1 MLLFRERCVN
11 RKNWLVLGLMAVV
24 GWCLPGCE
32 APIPSTPPQTSAILD
47 LNSAWTEWQAI
58 AAGEQAGW
66 DVERAIELTA
76 IMSQSPKGLTSIL
89 EFIGSETTP
98 AQAKVLVVI
107 CLTSIR
113 EELANYGPLLTALTD
128 DGKPSETRV
137 FATHL
142 LGMVGTPEAVDRAV
156 GLLDDTDRAVRE
168 SAMGVLVA
176 AHGERVADRLQQ
188 FWKDPDTTV
197 AIREQIILAMES
209 TLVER
214 FLPLFADAILDMRMT
229 SACRY
234 KSATVLGQAGGPEH
248 IAVLQQC
255 VDSDTDPYVRDRAQ
269 GGLALL
275 EARFGRSAPSALSG
289 AGNE

>member
-11 RKNWLVLGLMAVV
+11 RIFWLVLGLMAVA

-32 APIPSTPPQTSAILD
+32 APIPSTPPQASTTLD
-47 LNSAWTEWQAI
+47 PNSAWAEWQAI
-58 AAGEQAGW
+58 AVSDQTGW

-76 IMSQSPKGLTSIL
+76 IMSESPNGLTSIL
-89 EFIGSETTP
+89 EFIGSESTS

-107 CLTSIR
+107 CLTSMR
-113 EELANYGPLLTALTD
+113 EELASYGPFLSALTEN
-128 DGKPSETRV
+128 GQPSETRV

-142 LGMVGTPEAVDRAV
+142 LGMVGTAKAVTRVV

-176 AHGERVADRLQQ
+176 AHGEQVVERLQE
-188 FWKDPDTTV
+188 FWEDPDTTV

-214 FLPLFADAILDMRMT
+214 FLPLFADAILDTRLT

-234 KSATVLGQAGGPEH
+234 KAATVLGQAGGPEH

-255 VDSDTDPYVRDRAQ
+255 VDSDTDPYVRERAH

-275 EARFGRSAPSALSG
+275 EANFGRPASSVLSG
-289 AGNE
+289 AESE